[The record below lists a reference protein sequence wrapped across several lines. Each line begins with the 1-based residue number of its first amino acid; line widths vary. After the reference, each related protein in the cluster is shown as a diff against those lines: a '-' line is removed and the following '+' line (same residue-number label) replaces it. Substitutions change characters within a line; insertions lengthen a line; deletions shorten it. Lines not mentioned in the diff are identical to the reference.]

1 MLPAWGIVASARAS
15 RGMVEELRPHHIG
28 TDVKSECADRG
39 LVFIGRSGVHRKVYN
54 FVDYIICDIT
64 LYHGRTKPRV
74 YSGSFCASVYET

>member
-1 MLPAWGIVASARAS
+1 
-15 RGMVEELRPHHIG
+15 MVEELRPRHIG

-39 LVFIGRSGVHRKVYN
+39 LVLEPMSRASVQTEVWCSSVDLVFITKVYN

-64 LYHGRTKPRV
+64 LYHGRPKPRV